1 MKLPELQK
9 ELRKKKISYLL
20 LTNKDPNFTYF
31 TGLKGTSFALLFVPR
46 KGKPFLFVTSLDKEK
61 TNSSTENVLI
71 EKPWEVNLK
80 KKIKPKVLGY
90 NAQTMTVYA
99 YKKFKKIFPK
109 VKFVDWSKY
118 LCCLRI
124 EKTKQELSSP
134 RKAAKLTV
142 LAFEGIIKG
151 LKKKRFKTE
160 NDIKFYLEKF
170 ALDNNT
176 ELSFPPIVASGKNTR
191 NPHHQTSNQNLKKG
205 FLLLDFGIS
214 YQNYCSD
221 MTRMVYLGKPGPR
234 ELAMYNFL
242 LDVQVKTIKN
252 LKLGKTAGQIE
263 AQARKDLGKYS
274 SYFIHGLG
282 HGTGIE
288 IHELPSLSP
297 DSEDKIKKNQVFTI
311 EPGIYFKDF
320 GLRIEDT
327 ILMKE
332 KPVILTK
339 CTKELVCVSW

>member
-1 MKLPELQK
+1 
-9 ELRKKKISYLL
+9 
-20 LTNKDPNFTYF
+20 
-31 TGLKGTSFALLFVPR
+31 
-46 KGKPFLFVTSLDKEK
+46 
-61 TNSSTENVLI
+61 
-71 EKPWEVNLK
+71 
-80 KKIKPKVLGY
+80 
-90 NAQTMTVYA
+90 
-99 YKKFKKIFPK
+99 
-109 VKFVDWSKY
+109 
-118 LCCLRI
+118 
-124 EKTKQELSSP
+124 
-134 RKAAKLTV
+134 
-142 LAFEGIIKG
+142 
-151 LKKKRFKTE
+151 
-160 NDIKFYLEKF
+160 
-170 ALDNNT
+170 
-176 ELSFPPIVASGKNTR
+176 
-191 NPHHQTSNQNLKKG
+191 
-205 FLLLDFGIS
+205 
-214 YQNYCSD
+214 
-221 MTRMVYLGKPGPR
+221 MVYLGKPGPR

>member
-9 ELRKKKISYLL
+9 QLRKQKISYLL

-31 TGLKGTSFALLFVPR
+31 TGLKGTSFALLFIPR

-61 TNSSTENVLI
+61 PNSRTENVLI
-71 EKPWEVNLK
+71 EKPWEENLR
-80 KKIKPKVLGY
+80 KKIKPKVLGF
-90 NAQTMTVYA
+90 NSQTMTVYA
-99 YKKFKKIFPK
+99 YKKFRKIFPN
-109 VKFVDWSKY
+109 VKFKDWSNY

-134 RKAAKLTV
+134 RKAAQLTV
-142 LAFEGIIKG
+142 QAFQGIVAG
-151 LKKKRFKTE
+151 LKRKKFKTE

-170 ALDNNT
+170 ALNNNT

-191 NPHHQTSNQNLKKG
+191 NPHHQTSNQKLKKG
-205 FLLLDFGIS
+205 FLLLDFGVS

-221 MTRMVYLGKPGPR
+221 MTRMLYLGKPSPK
-234 ELAMYNFL
+234 EVVMYNFL
-242 LDVQVKTIKN
+242 LDVQEKTIKN
-252 LKLGKTAGQIE
+252 LKIGKTAGEVE

-288 IHELPSLSP
+288 IHELPNLSP
-297 DSEDKIKKNQVFTI
+297 DSKDKIRKNQVFTI

-327 ILMKE
+327 ILMKN
-332 KPVILTK
+332 KPIILTNVS
-339 CTKELVCVSW
+339 KELMVI